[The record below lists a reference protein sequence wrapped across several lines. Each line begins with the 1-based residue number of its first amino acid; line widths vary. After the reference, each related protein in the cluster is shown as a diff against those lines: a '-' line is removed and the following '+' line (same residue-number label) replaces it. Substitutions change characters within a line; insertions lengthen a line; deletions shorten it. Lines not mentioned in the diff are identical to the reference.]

1 MTVFKPQMMAG
12 LMSRSGFLTVPCS
25 LVPRERYG
33 VTHLPLLFLFCLS
46 SLLKVRSSVLA
57 WKIPWTEEPCGLQSV
72 GSWRVRTLWAAE
84 HVGTCAHAHNPLN
97 GRSPHTSFG
106 SLHARIHS
114 CFFPP
119 RDLIHTLLCSWQ
131 HMSFLGKE
139 DWCFSFTESWCFLC
153 LSVHFPLWL
162 CSSPVLVF
170 TDHALL
176 WAFCLYKLD
185 LACYGS
191 AILFWLS
198 LWYSA
203 FCRRQ
208 SQAHYVEIMFAA

>member
-97 GRSPHTSFG
+97 GRSPHTTVSVVFTPASIPVSSHHGTSSTLCCVHGNTWASWGRRTGASLLQKAGAFSVFQCTFPSG
-106 SLHARIHS
+106 SARV
-114 CFFPP
+114 
-119 RDLIHTLLCSWQ
+119 
-131 HMSFLGKE
+131 
-139 DWCFSFTESWCFLC
+139 LC
-153 LSVHFPLWL
+153 LFSLTMPFFGHFAFINWTWL
-162 CSSPVLVF
+162 VTGQRFFS
-170 TDHALL
+170 
-176 WAFCLYKLD
+176 
-185 LACYGS
+185 G
-191 AILFWLS
+191 
-198 LWYSA
+198 
-203 FCRRQ
+203 
-208 SQAHYVEIMFAA
+208 

>member
-1 MTVFKPQMMAG
+1 MAG
-12 LMSRSGFLTVPCS
+12 LMSRSRFLTVPCS

-33 VTHLPLLFLFCLS
+33 VTHIPLLLLFCLS

-57 WKIPWTEEPCGLQSV
+57 WKIPWTEEPCGLQSM

-84 HVGTCAHAHNPLN
+84 LVCACTRVSVVFTPASIPVCSHHGTSSTLSCVHGNTWASW
-97 GRSPHTSFG
+97 GRRTG
-106 SLHARIHS
+106 A
-114 CFFPP
+114 
-119 RDLIHTLLCSWQ
+119 
-131 HMSFLGKE
+131 
-139 DWCFSFTESWCFLC
+139 FSAFSAD
-153 LSVHFPLWL
+153 FPLWL
-162 CSSPVLVF
+162 CSSPMLVL
-170 TDHALL
+170 TGNALL

-203 FCRRQ
+203 FCRR
-208 SQAHYVEIMFAA
+208 